1 VDSEASDDV
10 DRVILREL
18 VENGRASYRELGEAA
33 GLSANAAADRVRRLV
48 RRGVITGFTAT
59 VDPRGDG
66 RAVHAL
72 IDVRLSADRESDAF
86 GEEVKQFDA
95 VIDAAHVTGRFDY
108 HLRVACRDTNEL
120 DELLRT
126 LKRRLGVAVTETRI
140 VLRTDVRRI

>member
-1 VDSEASDDV
+1 VENEASDDL

-18 VENGRASYRELGEAA
+18 VKNGRASYRELGALA

-72 IDVRLSADRESDAF
+72 IDVRLGADRESDDF
-86 GEEVKQFDA
+86 GEAVRQIDA

-108 HLRVACRDTNEL
+108 HLRVACRDTREL

-126 LKRRLGVAVTETRI
+126 LKRRFGVAVTETRI

>member
-1 VDSEASDDV
+1 METNASDDI

-18 VENGRASYRELGEAA
+18 VRNGRASYRELGEAV
-33 GLSANAAADRVRRLV
+33 GLSPNAVADRVRRLV
-48 RRGVITGFTAT
+48 RRGTITGFTAT
-59 VDPRGDG
+59 VDPLGDG

-72 IDVRLSADRESDAF
+72 IDVRLGPERESDEF
-86 GEEVKQFDA
+86 GEAVKQIDA

-108 HLRVACRDTNEL
+108 HLRVACCDTREL

-126 LKRRLGVAVTETRI
+126 LKRRFGVAVTETRI